1 VNFATLHYRRFDLS
15 APYATG
21 TAEASI
27 ADIAQ
32 QWDLKPSALTTQA
45 TEARS
50 VVELSGSSV
59 PAKPVIRTA
68 QSDIRPFSWS
78 K

>member
-1 VNFATLHYRRFDLS
+1 MNVATLHYRRFDLS

-50 VVELSGSSV
+50 VVEPSDSSV
-59 PAKPVIRTA
+59 PAKPVIGAA
-68 QSDIRPFSWS
+68 QSYALSFSWS